1 MKTAAL
7 VAPALS
13 YKPRVKKLLA
23 RGIIYLTSK
32 NFTIFVGVIVA
43 LMSYAGVLFN
53 DNLLIGYGTV
63 AFLLGFLPWAT
74 RVASRNMR
82 QDKLGLNNDKR

>member
-1 MKTAAL
+1 MKTTAL
-7 VAPALS
+7 VAPDLS

-53 DNLLIGYGTV
+53 DKLLIGYGAV

-74 RVASRNMR
+74 RVASRHMR
-82 QDKLGLNNDKR
+82 QDKLGLINDK